1 MWQIRS
7 LGTNGTFL
15 DGKLATQD
23 LVSDGSILQL
33 GTTGPILK
41 FEIQAAAKLEN
52 LSPSGC
58 THAGNL
64 PGNLF
69 CIRCGQPIHV
79 QRTIRDYQVLRMLG
93 HGGMGTTFLVWAKQA
108 VQGRPQLQV
117 LKEINADLAAVPKAQ
132 ELFARE
138 ARILQSLHHSGIPQ
152 FFDYFVE
159 ENKKYLVMELVHGQD
174 LDKWVIQRGPVSC
187 DHAISWML
195 QTCEVLTYLHNQ
207 VPPVIHR
214 DLKPSNLLVRTLDNQ
229 IVVIDFGAV
238 KEAGSTS
245 GTRISVEG
253 YSAPEQGLGRSQIHS
268 DLYAVGAT
276 LIFLLTG
283 QNPFKFYKIG
293 GQGYQLQLPDL
304 PNIPPSLKAVIER
317 ATKPQPADRYQTAA
331 ELAIALKNC

>member
-1 MWQIRS
+1 
-7 LGTNGTFL
+7 
-15 DGKLATQD
+15 
-23 LVSDGSILQL
+23 
-33 GTTGPILK
+33 
-41 FEIQAAAKLEN
+41 
-52 LSPSGC
+52 
-58 THAGNL
+58 
-64 PGNLF
+64 
-69 CIRCGQPIHV
+69 
-79 QRTIRDYQVLRMLG
+79 
-93 HGGMGTTFLVWAKQA
+93 
-108 VQGRPQLQV
+108 
-117 LKEINADLAAVPKAQ
+117 
-132 ELFARE
+132 
-138 ARILQSLHHSGIPQ
+138 
-152 FFDYFVE
+152 
-159 ENKKYLVMELVHGQD
+159 
-174 LDKWVIQRGPVSC
+174 
-187 DHAISWML
+187 ML